1 MTTLHQ
7 IVDPWLLDDDADDLV
22 MLRDQLAWLRR
33 NHFGVYEP
41 DESRGFE
48 DRLVDWLLNVEDDAD
63 RRTLFRLL
71 GHFFF
76 VAKPQFYAL
85 CRGAFNDAVVR
96 WLIDQAG
103 IPLDALDMPARLAT
117 AARETWFCGVTDS
130 MNLNSFLKV
139 NKIQGN
145 GLRIDWRSVEQIGN
159 ADLLREHVA
168 SNRFKRMVMLED
180 FVGSG
185 GQMRTAVMMARRTL
199 PDLPILLV
207 PLICCPEGADTG
219 RLIATSFDI
228 TFAPTLLL
236 REELF
241 LLPAPQPGE
250 PLVFGEVRELI
261 ERVKDRL
268 GEWED
273 EPFGH
278 AQTGGILATFANCP
292 DNVLPIIHEQSD
304 RWNALFPRIRR
315 E

>member
-1 MTTLHQ
+1 MTTLHE

-22 MLRDQLAWLRR
+22 RLRDQLTWLRR
-33 NHFGVYEP
+33 AHFGVYEP
-41 DESRGFE
+41 DENRGFE

-71 GHFFF
+71 GHLFF
-76 VAKPQFYAL
+76 VAKPQFRAL
-85 CRGAFNDAVVR
+85 YRGAFNDAVVR
-96 WLIDQAG
+96 WLIDQEG
-103 IPLDALDMPARLAT
+103 IPLDAHDMPVRLAA

-139 NKIQGN
+139 NKLQGN
-145 GLRIDWRSVEQIGN
+145 ELRIDWRSCERIGN
-159 ADLLREHVA
+159 ADLLREHVTT
-168 SNRFKRMVMLED
+168 NGFKRMVLLED

-185 GQMRTAVMMARRTL
+185 GQMRSAVIMARRTL
-199 PDLPILLV
+199 PDMPMMLV
-207 PLICCPEGADTG
+207 PLICCPEGAETG

-236 REELF
+236 RDDLF
-241 LLPAPQPGE
+241 LLPAPQPDE
-250 PLVFGEVRELI
+250 PLVFGEARELI

-268 GEWED
+268 GEWEG

-278 AQTGGILATFANCP
+278 AQTGALLATFANCP
-292 DNVLPIIHEQSD
+292 DNALPIIHEHSD
-304 RWNALFPRIRR
+304 SWKALFPRIRR